1 MNAHNPKNNHFDII
15 VIGGGAAG
23 LMCAATAGQ
32 RGRSVLVLECTNKL
46 GKKILMSGGGKCNF
60 TNLDIQPE
68 NFLSNNPHFFKSPLK
83 QYTQWDF
90 IDLVQ
95 KHDVNYREKK
105 HGQLF
110 CESSAK
116 DILSLLELECAEANV
131 SIKTKVSVSRVLPN
145 NNETNKQYF
154 VDTDDGDFHCES
166 LVVATGGLSIPTMGG
181 ATGLGYKLAE
191 QFGLNVLPKRAA
203 LVPVTLSGK
212 WHEFSQ
218 QLSGVSVAVSVL
230 AGKIQFS
237 EDLLF
242 THRGLSGPSI
252 LQLSNYWQLGE
263 SISIDLLPNIDLKAE
278 LLSAKKASPKSLLRT
293 QLSQWLPSSL
303 VNALEKEWWS
313 DKQKLCLNDF
323 KNNDLNDISKQFH
336 HWEITPSGTE
346 GYRTAEVTQGGVDT
360 QHLSSKTMEVKSQQ
374 GLYFIGEV
382 VDVTGHLGGYNFQ
395 WAWSSAYVAG
405 MYA

>member
-1 MNAHNPKNNHFDII
+1 MNARNPKHNHFDII

-32 RGRSVLVLECTNKL
+32 LGRSVLVLECTNKL

-60 TNLDIQPE
+60 TNLDIQSE
-68 NFLSNNPHFFKSPLK
+68 NFLSNNPHFFKSALK

-90 IDLVQ
+90 IALVQ
-95 KHDVNYREKK
+95 KHGINYREKK

-110 CESSAK
+110 CENSAK
-116 DILSLLELECAEANV
+116 DILSMLEKECAEANV
-131 SIKTKVSVSRVLPN
+131 SIKTTVTVSNVLSGEDVS
-145 NNETNKQYF
+145 NKQYL
-154 VDTDDGDFHCES
+154 VSTDNGDFHCDS

-191 QFGLNVLPKRAA
+191 QFGLKVLPKSAA
-203 LVPVTLSGK
+203 LVPMTLSGK
-212 WHEFSQ
+212 WHECAQ
-218 QLSGVSVAVSVL
+218 QLSGVSIPVKVQ

-252 LQLSNYWQLGE
+252 LQLSSYWQLGE
-263 SISIDLLPNIDLKAE
+263 SIVIDLLPNIDLETVLLKA
-278 LLSAKKASPKSLLRT
+278 KTNSPKSLLRT
-293 QLSQWLPSSL
+293 QFSQWLPSSL

-313 DKQKLCLNDF
+313 DKRNLSLSGF
-323 KNNDLNDISKQFH
+323 KNNDLSDISKQFH
-336 HWEITPSGTE
+336 YWEIKPSGTE
-346 GYRTAEVTQGGVDT
+346 GYRTAEVTLGGVDT
-360 QHLSSKTMEVKSQQ
+360 QYLSSKTMEVKSQQ
-374 GLYFIGEV
+374 GLYFIGET

-405 MYA
+405 LYA